1 MCMSKD
7 LKELIDAENN
17 AAKLFQEIEN
27 MNLIS
32 AGKTEK
38 EINDSIYSLAFDLFG
53 IKKYWHKRIVRSGAN
68 TLLPYDENPKNLI
81 VKGDDILFIDFGPI
95 FEAWE
100 ADYGRTFVLGE
111 DPLKHKLAE
120 DIEKA
125 WQNANKFYHSQKN
138 ISGAELYSYCC
149 NLAKKMGWEFGGPI
163 AGHLIGHF
171 PHEKL
176 EKEDKTNYIHPE
188 NLINMNLPDKKGGLR
203 HWILEIHFVDRK
215 KKIGGFFEQLLIK
228 NNSNI
233 I

>member
-27 MNLIS
+27 RNLIS

-38 EINDSIYSLAFDLFG
+38 EINDSIYSLALDLFG

-68 TLLPYDENPKNLI
+68 TLLPYDENPENLL
-81 VKGDDILFIDFGPI
+81 VKEDDILFIDFGPI

-100 ADYGRTFVLGE
+100 ADYGRTYVLGQ
-111 DPLKHKLAE
+111 DVSKLKLVK
-120 DIEKA
+120 DIEIA
-125 WQNANKFYHSQKN
+125 WQDANTFYHSHEK
-138 ISGAELYSYCC
+138 ITGAMLYSYCC
-149 NLAKKMGWEFGGPI
+149 NLAKEMGWEFGGSI

-176 EKEDKTNYIHPE
+176 EKEDKTNYIHP
-188 NLINMNLPDKKGGLR
+188 NNTVNMNELDKKGNLR
-203 HWILEIHFVDRK
+203 HWILEIHFVDRE
-215 KKIGGFFEQLLIK
+215 KKIGGFYEQLLIK
-228 NNSNI
+228 K
-233 I
+233 